1 MCEIKFK
8 TDNAI
13 LALLLK
19 QQEIEEVKQE
29 VGLVPKGDEYE
40 THAGEFFTTDDLIT
54 LRDKAVDGLEP
65 GELTGLVAKNYDGIN
80 DGQLGF
86 DADGNA
92 RVGDIGSTQVIAT
105 REDSPLSN
113 GIAYYDNTTREFK
126 TKTESSLS
134 AGQADNANELGGI
147 SASNYARTD
156 VNESFNGNVGI
167 GVENPNYYGYD
178 AKLHIKGS
186 GATTTDRTGL
196 ILQNSAN
203 TGAASLA
210 VVNGSN
216 DAAFFQVTGRGYYG
230 GAQAAFFTKDLDISF
245 GTNGQNTETGG
256 TNDITF
262 GAGGWSL
269 SNYFVRF
276 SHLHHVNIFKNN
288 SKLTFGASNNASI
301 RYDGSDMVFNS
312 REAGTGD
319 FVFDE
324 GLIKT
329 LSHGTAANW
338 KAAHDYAVADN
349 AGKLGGIVA
358 ANYYHSGNANKS
370 DVDWTVKDLSVAG
383 SITALG
389 GNSSQW
395 NTAYS
400 WGNHSGLYSLLN
412 HGHAIADVTG
422 LQTALNGKV
431 DDSQVLTN
439 VPAGAVF
446 TDTVYTLP
454 FTNNSANWN
463 TAYGWGDHS
472 FEGYLKSADLS
483 GYATLV
489 GDNTWG
495 NGQYIMGNMPS
506 IGVSSDSPSFRLGS
520 PFNSPTRGQQYST
533 WELRTKTSREL
544 IFAFN
549 DSYFDGSTYNDKIKF
564 SPSGDIDITGKF
576 KINGVELNL
585 SGPDLTNYYHQGNF
599 TDNSSNWNTAYG
611 WGNHANAGYASS
623 SHSHSYLSLSGG
635 ILDNGTNTSL
645 TIKCDDA
652 GEAVLSLRGDSQGTG
667 RLFVGQSSTYG
678 GGMMY
683 NGDATPAYAGSLADY
698 ITLYR
703 VSAGVPE
710 WTARNAQS
718 SNDWEFRGKVIASG
732 GNSSN
737 WNTAY
742 GWGNHADGGY
752 AAAHSHPYLSTSGG
766 TLTGKLLS
774 PRISLNRVSNV
785 ASGYNYYSETLNT
798 WQTYMTPG
806 GTANVGYN
814 GNFTATAGD
823 IVSSWAIRSVIEP
836 VANYGWIWETLPNAG
851 TGSTSIVAQ
860 LRSDNG
866 NFKTIGTVTAS
877 SFIGNASTATKLANI
892 NTSFSGTYPMTVN
905 VNGTIYSEAA
915 VTFNGTSNTI
925 TTSAFSTPGGN
936 SSNWN
941 TAYGWGNHAGLYA
954 SISHE
959 HDRVYITDSRGSVR
973 LPSYYDDR
981 YVQWDFQNKADTGAG
996 DESWHAI
1003 QTISKW
1009 SSYDSSHQQE
1019 QLVFTG
1025 ANIKHRIATSDS
1037 AWGSWRTLAY
1047 TDHTHSYLP
1056 LSGKAADADK
1066 LDGVSSGSFLRSD
1079 ATDYLNATLYVR
1091 GDIRNETGYRDHGV
1105 YGHYDSY
1112 KTNHIWSMGSAYRNA
1127 ADGSNF
1133 GNLYG
1138 LAYKHT
1144 NNTTGGTMGGGHQMV
1159 WCQNGSGTSAI
1170 GTNIWTSGI
1179 VYEYNQALSDRY
1191 AAKSHTHSYASVN
1204 HTHDFDGDYA
1214 DIYHIHPS
1222 LGLPG
1227 TSNLNTTDQPNAF
1240 MGWHQFSSAT
1250 GTPSGI
1256 SRGTVRT
1263 NVSTNGT
1270 YVSQFA
1276 IGDNTKMAVRGSTN
1290 SGSSWTSWYKV
1301 YTSLDKPT
1309 YSEIGAAAANHTH
1322 SYASTSHSHSTYLPK
1337 SGGTMTGNIQMHDH
1351 DIKTIG
1357 HLHFDGQNDAIT
1369 MKQGS
1374 FTSTTDGEQTITVSG
1389 VNKIWMVSCVG
1400 NGSYYLRCWPKGG
1413 NRFVVDRHNSI
1424 GGSPNIEYMVWAT

>member
-19 QQEIEEVKQE
+19 QQEIEEVKEE

-92 RVGDIGSTQVIAT
+92 RVGDVGSTQVIAT

-611 WGNHANAGYASS
+611 WGNHASAGYASS
-623 SHSHSYLSLSGG
+623 GHSHSWSQVSGVG
-635 ILDNGTNTSL
+635 RNESSVSRIL
-645 TIKCDDA
+645 
-652 GEAVLSLRGDSQGTG
+652 
-667 RLFVGQSSTYG
+667 FPG
-678 GGMMY
+678 GGTY
-683 NGDATPAYAGSLADY
+683 
-698 ITLYR
+698 
-703 VSAGVPE
+703 
-710 WTARNAQS
+710 
-718 SNDWEFRGKVIASG
+718 
-732 GNSSN
+732 NSSN
-737 WNTAY
+737 SSVTGAIKIQLPGANTSTMMKMRVEIFDYAL
-742 GWGNHADGGY
+742 NESVTLIISGY
-752 AAAHSHPYLSTSGG
+752 AYSNLNWINESVQILASSTSKDYTVRFGNQSSKQCIWIGEISSTWSYPKVTISELQTGHSNNGVSTWDDGWVISMTTAFG
-766 TLTGKLLS
+766 TVEDTLS
-774 PRISLNRVSNV
+774 DNLV
-785 ASGYNYYSETLNT
+785 ASDWNKIDNKPGTF
-798 WQTYMTPG
+798 TP
-806 GTANVGYN
+806 
-814 GNFTATAGD
+814 
-823 IVSSWAIRSVIEP
+823 SP
-836 VANYGWIWETLPNAG
+836 
-851 TGSTSIVAQ
+851 
-860 LRSDNG
+860 
-866 NFKTIGTVTAS
+866 
-877 SFIGNASTATKLANI
+877 
-892 NTSFSGTYPMTVN
+892 
-905 VNGTIYSEAA
+905 
-915 VTFNGTSNTI
+915 
-925 TTSAFSTPGGN
+925 
-936 SSNWN
+936 
-941 TAYGWGNHAGLYA
+941 
-954 SISHE
+954 
-959 HDRVYITDSRGSVR
+959 
-973 LPSYYDDR
+973 
-981 YVQWDFQNKADTGAG
+981 
-996 DESWHAI
+996 
-1003 QTISKW
+1003 
-1009 SSYDSSHQQE
+1009 
-1019 QLVFTG
+1019 
-1025 ANIKHRIATSDS
+1025 
-1037 AWGSWRTLAY
+1037 
-1047 TDHTHSYLP
+1047 HTHSYLP
-1056 LSGKAADADK
+1056 LSGGILTGHTTLSQNQYIQFAPNSSWSGELRIGGNGHTISSTKGASIVSTDGNLHMDAAPAK
-1066 LDGVSSGSFLRSD
+1066 SM
-1079 ATDYLNATLYVR
+1079 YLNFYSGTGGINF
-1091 GDIRNETGYRDHGV
+1091 GDGNTGIAASVSAAGV
-1105 YGHYDSY
+1105 YTALGGNSNEWNTAYGWGDHA
-1112 KTNHIWSMGSAYRNA
+1112 SAGYA
-1127 ADGSNF
+1127 
-1133 GNLYG
+1133 
-1138 LAYKHT
+1138 
-1144 NNTTGGTMGGGHQMV
+1144 
-1159 WCQNGSGTSAI
+1159 SG
-1170 GTNIWTSGI
+1170 
-1179 VYEYNQALSDRY
+1179 
-1191 AAKSHTHSYASVN
+1191 SHTHSNIESKGIGDVKTGRSVFDDGV
-1204 HTHDFDGDYA
+1204 HTYNVHSG
-1214 DIYHIHPS
+1214 
-1222 LGLPG
+1222 
-1227 TSNLNTTDQPNAF
+1227 NANK
-1240 MGWHQFSSAT
+1240 
-1250 GTPSGI
+1250 PSGI
-1256 SRGTVRT
+1256 SYGASVVWGRGTGGSAELMAGWTSGDQNHLYYRSLRDTTDNWWSWKRIYHTGYKPSPADIGAVARSGDEMTDWLTVRT
-1263 NVSTNGT
+1263 EDNTPIPIRAYRTGGTPTSGTAARAILYGMDVGESGSIGYIYDADNASKTHILINHTKGGDGIEFYESDKHIILPGDIYFNSDANIHRNSHSSGFLVGSYNSVGSNSSKTNPIYTIGSSYQPTDTSLSNMYGIGYTHTDAGFITGNLDTGGSGWGMYVASDGDARIWLNGGNGT
-1270 YVSQFA
+1270 ISTTGSHYAGGLKLATESYVTSRGYVTSSGNTV
-1276 IGDNTKMAVRGSTN
+1276 IGTNSDINTSGSTIIDN
-1290 SGSSWTSWYKV
+1290 IYVTDGVITSMG
-1301 YTSLDKPT
+1301 TRTLTAGD
-1309 YSEIGAAAANHTH
+1309 IGAAPA
-1322 SYASTSHSHSTYLPK
+1322 SHSHSYMSTSGTSSSVNFTGNFSIDGYRLDGSNRSATGWCYLPGGMK
-1337 SGGTMTGNIQMHDH
+1337 MNWGKIYMSGNSSKTVSFNSGFGTTAYSVTVTPNTTTTGNMDGWNVNNVSSTSFKLTNGHGSNIYYYW
-1351 DIKTIG
+1351 TAIG
-1357 HLHFDGQNDAIT
+1357 RQ
-1369 MKQGS
+1369 
-1374 FTSTTDGEQTITVSG
+1374 
-1389 VNKIWMVSCVG
+1389 
-1400 NGSYYLRCWPKGG
+1400 
-1413 NRFVVDRHNSI
+1413 
-1424 GGSPNIEYMVWAT
+1424 